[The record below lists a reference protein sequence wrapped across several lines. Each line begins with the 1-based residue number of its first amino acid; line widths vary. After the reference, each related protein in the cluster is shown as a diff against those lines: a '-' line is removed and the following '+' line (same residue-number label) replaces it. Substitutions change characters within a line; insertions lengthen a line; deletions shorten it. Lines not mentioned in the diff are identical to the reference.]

1 MPRTEKQF
9 EQIRKEKKELILQTA
24 LELFAEYGFHATSIN
39 QIAKKAGISKGLTY
53 NYFES
58 KNDILEQIIDNG
70 FHEIHDFVDP
80 NNDDILT
87 EEEFTLFIEQCF
99 DVVKSNL
106 RHWKL
111 FMTLMLQPVV
121 SDNFIPRYMEAGEAM
136 FKMMY
141 EFLVSKGSKDP
152 DGDLLI
158 ISSMIEG
165 AFLYAIVAPELF
177 PIDNL
182 KDKITDGIFRI
193 INSSNNKVS

>member
-24 LELFAEYGFHATSIN
+24 LELFAEFGFHATSIN

-58 KNDILEQIIDNG
+58 KNDILETIIDSG

-80 NNDDILT
+80 NNDGILT

-121 SDNFIPRYMEAGEAM
+121 SENFIPRYMEAGEAM

-141 EFLVSKGSKDP
+141 DFLVSKGSKDP
-152 DGDLLI
+152 EGDLLI
-158 ISSMIEG
+158 INSMIEG

-177 PIDNL
+177 PIDKL
-182 KDKITDGIFRI
+182 KEKITDGIFRI